1 MTAFSDV
8 YDAFFN
14 KMEEDSDFFD
24 YFNLTRSQAMEVAKE
39 RAHSYLKEAIA
50 VIERRMEVDD
60 TADFMDCDDETAR
73 FNWDLSIDEIDM
85 LASFM
90 YEQYFKRQYSKL
102 KAFDMQHVPS
112 TLQVFSPANERKTV
126 RNMLSDMH
134 EENMT
139 MLDNY
144 MAKDR
149 ATRKFK
155 TLDYDDLSSDD

>member
-39 RAHSYLKEAIA
+39 RAHSYLKEAIS

>member
-1 MTAFSDV
+1 MD
-8 YDAFFN
+8 DA
-14 KMEEDSDFFD
+14 
-24 YFNLTRSQAMEVAKE
+24 
-39 RAHSYLKEAIA
+39 
-50 VIERRMEVDD
+50 
-60 TADFMDCDDETAR
+60 ADFMDCDDETAR

-112 TLQVFSPANERKTV
+112 TLQVFSPANERNTV

-134 EENMT
+134 EENMK